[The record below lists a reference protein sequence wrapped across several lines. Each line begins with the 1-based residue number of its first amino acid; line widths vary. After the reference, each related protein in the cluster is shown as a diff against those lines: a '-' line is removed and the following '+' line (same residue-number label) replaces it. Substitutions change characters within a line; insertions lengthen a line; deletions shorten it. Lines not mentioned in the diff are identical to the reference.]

1 MVVVDVVVAVVVVG
15 VGHHEA
21 GDVEDAEQESDQL
34 EGVHEA
40 VAYENLWEI
49 SFLSFCKTCVIEP
62 TFKTNA
68 NKLIMFFII
77 SHYRMAYYIFDF

>member
-1 MVVVDVVVAVVVVG
+1 MATILELLADQLPPGGVPSHLVVVDVVVAVVVVG

-40 VAYENLWEI
+40 VAYENL
-49 SFLSFCKTCVIEP
+49 
-62 TFKTNA
+62 
-68 NKLIMFFII
+68 
-77 SHYRMAYYIFDF
+77 

>member
-1 MVVVDVVVAVVVVG
+1 MATIQELLADQLTPGGVSSHLVVVDVVVAVVVVG

-40 VAYENLWEI
+40 VAYENL
-49 SFLSFCKTCVIEP
+49 
-62 TFKTNA
+62 
-68 NKLIMFFII
+68 
-77 SHYRMAYYIFDF
+77 